1 MSNIKH
7 FITKAALLGLLSMAF
22 GLSALAQ
29 ISLSVQNKPIR
40 DIMKEIEKQSDYRFF
55 YSNDY
60 PALTMQKSINVKDE
74 KIEKVLDQLTLHTN
88 LAYILKADKQI
99 VLTEKG
105 NVSQQKKN
113 KVTGIVKDANG
124 EPVIGANVMVK
135 GQSIGTITDIDG
147 RFVLDAPANAVLQIT
162 YIGYV
167 ADEVKV
173 SGKKELTI
181 ILKED
186 TETLDEVVVVGYGT
200 MKKRDITGA
209 VSSVNTSVL
218 TAGSV
223 PSAADALQGRIAG
236 INIQKNAGRPGGSYS
251 IQVRGVS
258 SIKNKNSGPLYVID
272 GIPTSEGMNDLNP
285 NDIETIDVLKDASA
299 TAIYGSRGANGV
311 VIITTRRGEKG
322 KVSIQYE
329 GNVGFREASHL
340 PDMMNGDDYVQ
351 FRTDLYRQL
360 GRSTDRSNAEFFTAE
375 EWDRIDRGAY
385 TDWIDLVLRKGF
397 QTSNTITASGGDDKG
412 TFSIGLGQLK
422 ENGTIEGQDYDRYNM
437 HLNVNRKFTDKW
449 EAGGSLYFTYS
460 IQNEGSYET
469 LRSAFRLPP
478 MTAPYDAEGNMLYRV
493 FRNDGVTNPLYE
505 STEDGE
511 WREKKRFR
519 AFGNIYLKFEPV
531 KGLAFRTQFSP
542 QMLNKRNGEYY
553 GLWCKNGG
561 AGKTENTS
569 AVYETNSHW
578 GYVWDNQ
585 ATYDKR
591 FGKHNLNVNLVQS
604 IQYQQWESSY
614 QKARNLPYNSKWYNL
629 DAVAS
634 TDIQASQ
641 TDYQQTSLASF
652 LGRIQYSFIDK
663 YLFTVS
669 GRYDGSSRLADGNKW
684 AFFPSAAFAWMLG
697 EEEFIKK
704 VDFISSLKL
713 RLSYGVTGNDAVSI
727 YGTQSNVSNRNYD
740 FGGNVSTS
748 YYKNGL
754 ANTKLTWERTQE
766 FNVGLDFGF
775 FRNRINGSLD
785 VYQRTSKDLIMER
798 QLPSTTGWTS
808 VWDNIGKVR
817 NRGLELSINTT
828 NIQTSDF
835 SWQTNVIFD
844 TNKNEILELYGGKKD
859 DIGNK
864 WFIGEAINVN
874 YDYEFDGIW
883 QTYEADKAALYGQAP
898 GQVKVKDQN
907 QDDVIDAKDKVI
919 IGQQL
924 PKWTGS
930 ITNTFTYKTWDLA
943 FNVYTRQGAQL
954 NSTFVSSFMAY
965 DGNYK
970 QAKVDYWTETNP
982 TNEYPQ
988 PGNKGKYFSSMCYQ
1002 DVSFVR
1008 VGYITLGYTFP
1019 VSVLKPLGVKRLRL
1033 YATANNPFLFT
1044 SFPGFDP
1051 EWATQNTW
1059 GEATSTRT
1067 YLFGV
1072 KLEF

>member
-478 MTAPYDAEGNMLYRV
+478 MMAPYDAEGNMLYRV

>member
-236 INIQKNAGRPGGSYS
+236 VNIQKNAGRPGGSYS

-652 LGRIQYSFIDK
+652 LGRIQYSFMDK

>member
-1 MSNIKH
+1 MSNLKH
-7 FITKAALLGLLSMAF
+7 FITKAALLGLLSMVS
-22 GLSALAQ
+22 GLSAFAQ

-40 DIMKEIEKQSDYRFF
+40 EIMKEIEKQSDYRFF

-60 PALTMQKSINVKDE
+60 PALNIHKSINVEDE
-74 KIEKVLDQLTLHTN
+74 KIGKVLDQLTLHTN
-88 LAYILKADKQI
+88 LVYILKTDKQI

-105 NVSQQKKN
+105 NVSEQKEK
-113 KVTGIVKDANG
+113 KVTGMVKDVAG

-147 RFVLDAPANAVLQIT
+147 RFVLDVPANAVLQIT

-173 SGKKELTI
+173 SGKKELI
-181 ILKED
+181 ITLKED

-200 MKKRDITGA
+200 MKKRDITGS

-218 TAGSV
+218 TAGSA

-236 INIQKNAGRPGGSYS
+236 VNIQKNAGRPGGSYS
-251 IQVRGVS
+251 IQIRGVS

-360 GRSTDRSNAEFFTAE
+360 GRSTDRSNAEFFTVE

-585 ATYDKR
+585 ATCDKR

-652 LGRIQYSFIDK
+652 LGRVQYSFMDK

-684 AFFPSAAFAWMLG
+684 AFFPSAAFAWMMG
-697 EEEFIKK
+697 EENFIKK
-704 VDFISSLKL
+704 IDFISSLKL

-740 FGGNVSTS
+740 FGGNVATS

-754 ANTKLTWERTQE
+754 ANAKLTWERTE
-766 FNVGLDFGF
+766 EINVGLDFGF
-775 FRNRINGSLD
+775 LRNRINGSVD

-817 NRGLELSINTT
+817 NTGLELAINTI
-828 NIQTSDF
+828 NIRTDDF

-844 TNKNEILELYGGKKD
+844 TNRNEILELYGEKKD

-883 QTYEADKAALYGQAP
+883 QAHEADKAAVYGQTP

-907 QDDVIDAKDKVI
+907 GDKVIDASDKVI
-919 IGQQL
+919 VGQQL

-930 ITNTFTYKTWDLA
+930 ITNTFTYKNWDLA
-943 FNVYTRQGAQL
+943 FNVYTRQGARL
-954 NSTFVSSFMAY
+954 NSTFVSSFMGY

-970 QAKVDYWTETNP
+970 QAKVDYWTENNP
-982 TNEYPQ
+982 TNQYPQ

-1019 VSVLKPLGVKRLRL
+1019 MSILKPVGVKRLKL

-1067 YLFGV
+1067 FLFGV

>member
-1 MSNIKH
+1 MSNLKH
-7 FITKAALLGLLSMAF
+7 FITKAALLGLLSMVF
-22 GLSALAQ
+22 GLSAFAQ

-40 DIMKEIEKQSDYRFF
+40 EIMKEIEKQSDYRFF

-60 PALTMQKSINVKDE
+60 PALNIHKSINVEDE
-74 KIEKVLDQLTLHTN
+74 KIGKVLDQLTLHTN
-88 LAYILKADKQI
+88 LVYILKADKQI

-105 NVSQQKKN
+105 NVSEQKEK
-113 KVTGIVKDANG
+113 KVTGMVKDVAG

-147 RFVLDAPANAVLQIT
+147 RFVLDVPANAVLQIT

-173 SGKKELTI
+173 SGKKELI
-181 ILKED
+181 ITLKED

-200 MKKRDITGA
+200 MKKRDITGS

-218 TAGSV
+218 TAGSA

-236 INIQKNAGRPGGSYS
+236 VNIQKNAGRPGGSYN
-251 IQVRGVS
+251 IQIRGVS

-329 GNVGFREASHL
+329 GNIGFREASYL

-412 TFSIGLGQLK
+412 TFSIGLGQLQ
-422 ENGTIEGQDYDRYNM
+422 ENGTIKGQDYDRYNM

-478 MTAPYDAEGNMLYRV
+478 MTAPYDDEGNMLYRV

-561 AGKTENTS
+561 AGKTDNTS

-652 LGRIQYSFIDK
+652 LGRVQYSFMDK

-684 AFFPSAAFAWMLG
+684 AFFPSVAFAWMLG
-697 EEEFIKK
+697 EEDFIKK
-704 VDFISSLKL
+704 IDFISSLKL

-740 FGGNVSTS
+740 FGGNVVTS

-754 ANTKLTWERTQE
+754 ANAKLTWERTQE

-817 NRGLELSINTT
+817 NTGIELSINTM
-828 NIQTSDF
+828 NIQTDVF

-844 TNKNEILELYGGKKD
+844 TNRNEILELYGGKKD

-883 QTYEADKAALYGQAP
+883 QTHEADRAAVYGQTP

-907 QDDVIDAKDKVI
+907 HDDVIDAKDKVI
-919 IGQQL
+919 VGQQL

-930 ITNTFTYKTWDLA
+930 ITNTFTYKNWDLA

-982 TNEYPQ
+982 TNKYPQ
-988 PGNKGKYFSSMCYQ
+988 PGNKGKYFSSMGYQ

-1019 VSVLKPLGVKRLRL
+1019 MSLLKPVGVKRLKL

-1067 YLFGV
+1067 FLFGV

>member
-1 MSNIKH
+1 MSNLKH
-7 FITKAALLGLLSMAF
+7 FITKAALLGLLSMVF
-22 GLSALAQ
+22 GLSAFAQ

-40 DIMKEIEKQSDYRFF
+40 EIMKEIEKQSDYRFF

-60 PALTMQKSINVKDE
+60 PALNIHKSINVKDE
-74 KIEKVLDQLTLHTN
+74 KIGKVLDQLTLHTN
-88 LAYILKADKQI
+88 LVYILKADKQI

-105 NVSQQKKN
+105 NVSEQKEK
-113 KVTGIVKDANG
+113 KVTGMVKDAAG

-147 RFVLDAPANAVLQIT
+147 RFVLDVPANAVLQIT

-173 SGKKELTI
+173 SGKKELI
-181 ILKED
+181 ITLKED

-200 MKKRDITGA
+200 MKKRDITGS

-218 TAGSV
+218 TAGSA

-236 INIQKNAGRPGGSYS
+236 VNIQKNAGRPGGSYN
-251 IQVRGVS
+251 IQIRGVS

-329 GNVGFREASHL
+329 GNIGFREASHL

-412 TFSIGLGQLK
+412 TFSIGLGQLQ
-422 ENGTIEGQDYDRYNM
+422 ENGTIKGQDYDRYNM

-478 MTAPYDAEGNMLYRV
+478 MTAPYDDEGNMLYRV

-561 AGKTENTS
+561 AGKTDNTS

-652 LGRIQYSFIDK
+652 LGRVQYSFMDK

-697 EEEFIKK
+697 EEDFIKK
-704 VDFISSLKL
+704 IDFISSLKL

-740 FGGNVSTS
+740 FGGNVVTS

-754 ANTKLTWERTQE
+754 ANAKLTWERTQE

-817 NRGLELSINTT
+817 NTGIELSINTM
-828 NIQTSDF
+828 NIQTDVF

-844 TNKNEILELYGGKKD
+844 TNRNEILELYGGKKD

-883 QTYEADKAALYGQAP
+883 QTHEADRAAVYGQTP

-907 QDDVIDAKDKVI
+907 HDDVIDAKDKVI
-919 IGQQL
+919 VGQQL

-930 ITNTFTYKTWDLA
+930 ITNTFTYKNWDLA

-982 TNEYPQ
+982 TNKYPQ
-988 PGNKGKYFSSMCYQ
+988 PGNKGKYFSSMGYQ

-1019 VSVLKPLGVKRLRL
+1019 ISLLKPVGVKRLKL

-1067 YLFGV
+1067 FLFGV

>member
-1 MSNIKH
+1 M
-7 FITKAALLGLLSMAF
+7 
-22 GLSALAQ
+22 
-29 ISLSVQNKPIR
+29 
-40 DIMKEIEKQSDYRFF
+40 
-55 YSNDY
+55 
-60 PALTMQKSINVKDE
+60 
-74 KIEKVLDQLTLHTN
+74 
-88 LAYILKADKQI
+88 
-99 VLTEKG
+99 
-105 NVSQQKKN
+105 
-113 KVTGIVKDANG
+113 
-124 EPVIGANVMVK
+124 
-135 GQSIGTITDIDG
+135 
-147 RFVLDAPANAVLQIT
+147 
-162 YIGYV
+162 
-167 ADEVKV
+167 
-173 SGKKELTI
+173 
-181 ILKED
+181 
-186 TETLDEVVVVGYGT
+186 
-200 MKKRDITGA
+200 
-209 VSSVNTSVL
+209 
-218 TAGSV
+218 
-223 PSAADALQGRIAG
+223 
-236 INIQKNAGRPGGSYS
+236 
-251 IQVRGVS
+251 
-258 SIKNKNSGPLYVID
+258 
-272 GIPTSEGMNDLNP
+272 
-285 NDIETIDVLKDASA
+285 
-299 TAIYGSRGANGV
+299 
-311 VIITTRRGEKG
+311 
-322 KVSIQYE
+322 
-329 GNVGFREASHL
+329 
-340 PDMMNGDDYVQ
+340 
-351 FRTDLYRQL
+351 
-360 GRSTDRSNAEFFTAE
+360 
-375 EWDRIDRGAY
+375 
-385 TDWIDLVLRKGF
+385 RKGF
-397 QTSNTITASGGDDKG
+397 QTSHTITASGGDDKG

-652 LGRIQYSFIDK
+652 LGRIQYSFMDK

-883 QTYEADKAALYGQAP
+883 QTYEADKAVLYGQAP